1 MNSNAIIYASDAS
14 NGSRQVFESAINQ
27 AIKHQSQII
36 YVHAVNKANSVMPEI
51 AFSYLPGDVDLC
63 HSRKTKQELIENI
76 KQRINRL
83 LTERLS
89 ELDEN
94 IQFSVCVQFGEPE
107 EVIIN
112 TARQFN
118 AELIVM
124 GNRKSSELSRIFLGS
139 TATKVLKRSDI
150 PVLIIPITN

>member
-1 MNSNAIIYASDAS
+1 MKSNAIIYASDAS
-14 NGSRQVFESAINQ
+14 NGSRQVFEFAISQ

-36 YVHAVNKANSVMPEI
+36 YVHAVNKANSVMTEI
-51 AFSYLPGDVDLC
+51 AFSYLPGDVDQC
-63 HSRKTKQELIENI
+63 HSRKKKQELIENI
-76 KQRINRL
+76 KQRINRF

-94 IQFSVCVQFGEPE
+94 VKFSVCVQFGEPE

-112 TARQFN
+112 TARHFN

-124 GNRKSSELSRIFLGS
+124 GIRKSGELSRVFLGS
-139 TATKVLKRSDI
+139 TPAKVLRQSTI
-150 PVLIIPITN
+150 PVLIVP